1 MLEVIAET
9 VADAVAAE
17 AGGADR
23 IELVAALSE
32 GGLTPSV
39 GMAAII
45 IEAVR
50 IPVHVMIRPHSRSF
64 CYDQGDLLAMVSD
77 MDALRRVGAH
87 GFVLGALEASK
98 DIDKAAMRLLMKAAD
113 GLPVTFHRAIDDTP
127 DLEASLKE
135 LTEFK
140 EVNRVLSSG
149 GKPDV
154 RTAMKEVVQL
164 REAAKRYGIVFMPGS
179 GLAIESIIPFVR
191 ATGVDEIHM
200 GTGVRERD
208 EQGRSFV
215 SASKVAVA
223 KANLIAAKAE

>member
-9 VADAVAAE
+9 VADAIAAE
-17 AGGADR
+17 EGGADR

-39 GMAAII
+39 GMAASVIA
-45 IEAVR
+45 AVR

-87 GFVLGALEASK
+87 GFVVGALETSK
-98 DIDKAAMRLLMKAAD
+98 AIDKAAMRLLMKATE

-127 DLEASLKE
+127 DLEASLAE
-135 LTEFK
+135 LAEFK
-140 EVNRVLSSG
+140 GVNRVLSSG

-164 REAAKRYGIVFMPGS
+164 REAAKRHGIVFMPGS

-215 SASKVAVA
+215 SASQVAVA